1 MTTPPKRVEV
11 TLETTLDSVDLGE
24 DITLRLAEAAGFGEE
39 ERYRIGIAVRE
50 GLINAIMYGNE
61 QSRRKKVHL
70 TIEFA
75 PEKLNILILDEGKGF
90 ELSEVPDPLAEE
102 NLLKNTGRGILLM
115 RSFMD
120 EFEVSRGEHG
130 GARVRMAKR
139 YPANRTAG
147 G

>member
-120 EFEVSRGEHG
+120 EFEVTRGEHG
-130 GARVRMAKR
+130 GARVRMAKH
-139 YPANRTAG
+139 YPANRIAG